1 MTAPLS
7 FEARD
12 RDTIRQIESAARGTD
27 MIPASRVK
35 SWLRHAPSV
44 EVLGAINH
52 HIVRHSRRVEPPLS
66 MEDICSTVQE
76 YYRLCLIQD
85 QDGEYAPN
93 RSVAGIELVGWFRSL
108 WRDAAVPREYV
119 ARLKAMLFDLCI
131 DPTIPQDAMVGA
143 VIEHLFEMPEVA
155 EFFADWKDDARLRE
169 VYDRAMDWAKDHR
182 GPDMTLP

>member
-1 MTAPLS
+1 MAQ
-7 FEARD
+7 RD
-12 RDTIRQIESAARGTD
+12 RATIQQIESAAKGPGR
-27 MIPASRVK
+27 IPASRVM

-52 HIVRHSRRVEPPLS
+52 HIVRQSRRVEPPLS
-66 MEDICSTVQE
+66 MEEICSIAQE
-76 YYRLCLIQD
+76 YYRQCLIQD
-85 QDGEYAPN
+85 RDGGYAQN

-108 WRDAAVPREYV
+108 WRDAAVPREYL

-131 DPTIPQDAMVGA
+131 DPRIPQQAMVGA

-155 EFFADWKDDARLRE
+155 EFFADWKDDSRLSE

-182 GPDMTLP
+182 GPDTTLP